1 MKSLVTAETWRLLNL
16 GGLDPLRAQSLYE
29 AVALAVDR
37 GHAPNTIIL
46 CYPAK
51 PYVCLGFHQ
60 ELEKEIDVK
69 FCRKQKLPII
79 RRPVGGGAVYLDS
92 GQQFYQIVVSEDSPL
107 VPFAADKFFEKF
119 LQATV
124 HVYRALGVPA
134 VYKPINDVVANGRKI
149 SGNGAG
155 KIGDANVL
163 VGNIIFDL
171 NYDAMAQVL
180 KVPDEKFRDK
190 LAKSMQEWVSSLKRE
205 LGYTPTRDRIN
216 HLLIEGYQNIG
227 IKLVPGVLSGKEKEI
242 FVKEVKPKHLSK
254 KWLYMPEFRH
264 PELDKR
270 RVVKV
275 AENVRIVEASYKAKK
290 MIRVTMEIAFDKIR
304 DILISGDFFMI
315 PEQALPKLE
324 EALVGSSI
332 DRGEIL
338 NTVKQFY
345 DKIKVQTSGIK
356 PVDFVEAIMKA
367 VEVKRC

>member
-1 MKSLVTAETWRLLNL
+1 MLAKSLATAETWRLLNL
-16 GGLDPLRAQSLYE
+16 GGLDPLEAQCLYE
-29 AVALAVDR
+29 AVALAIDR
-37 GHAPNTIIL
+37 DQAPNTIIL

-69 FCRKQKLPII
+69 FCRKQGLPII

-92 GQQFYQIVVSEDSPL
+92 GQQFYQIAASEDSQL
-107 VPFAADKFFEKF
+107 VPFEVGKLFEKF

-134 VYKPINDVVANGRKI
+134 AYKPINDVVVNGRKL

-155 KIGDANVL
+155 KIGKTAVL
-163 VGNIIFDL
+163 IGNIIFDL

-190 LAKSMQEWVSSLKRE
+190 LVKSMREWVSSLKQE
-205 LGYTPTRDRIN
+205 LGYIPTRDHVN
-216 HLLIEGYQNIG
+216 NLLIEGYQKIG
-227 IKLVPGVLSGKEKEI
+227 IKLVPGLISGKEKEI
-242 FVKEVKPKHLSK
+242 FVEEVKPKHFSK
-254 KWLYMPEFRH
+254 EWLYMPEFRH
-264 PELDKR
+264 PKLSER

-290 MIRVTMEIAFDKIR
+290 MIRVTMEIAFDRIR

-324 EALVGSSI
+324 EELVGSSI

-338 NTVKQFY
+338 NIVKQFY
-345 DKIKVQTSGIK
+345 GKVKVQASGIE
-356 PVDFVEAIMKA
+356 PVDFVGAIMKA
-367 VEVKRC
+367 VEV

>member
-1 MKSLVTAETWRLLNL
+1 LGSETWRLLNL
-16 GGLDPLRAQSLYE
+16 GGLPPLEAQCLYE

-37 GHAPNTIIL
+37 GQAPNTIIL
-46 CYPAK
+46 CYPTR

-69 FCRKQKLPII
+69 FCQKQKLPII

-92 GQQFYQIVVSEDSPL
+92 QQHFYQIVAGEDNPL
-107 VPFAADKFFEKF
+107 VPFEVDKFFERF

-134 VYKPINDVVANGRKI
+134 TYKPINDIVVNERKI

-155 KIGDANVL
+155 KIGKAAVL
-163 VGNIIFDL
+163 IGNIILDL
-171 NYDAMAQVL
+171 NYNAMAQVL
-180 KVPDEKFRDK
+180 RVPDEKFRDK
-190 LAKSMQEWVSSLKRE
+190 LAKSMREWVSSLKQE
-205 LGYTPTRDRIN
+205 LGYIPSRDHIN
-216 HLLIEGYQNIG
+216 NLLTEGYEKIG
-227 IKLVPGVLSGKEKEI
+227 IKLDSGVLSDKEKEI

-254 KWLYMPEFRH
+254 EWLYMPEFRH

-275 AENVRIVEASYKAKK
+275 AENVRIVEANYKAKK
-290 MIRVTMEIAFDKIR
+290 MIRVTMEIAFHKIR

-324 EALVGSSI
+324 EELVGSSI
-332 DRGEIL
+332 DRDEIS
-338 NTVKQFY
+338 NIIKQFY
-345 DKIKVQTSGIK
+345 DKNKIQTSGIE
-356 PVDFVEAIMKA
+356 PADFVEAIIKA
-367 VEVKRC
+367 SEG

>member
-1 MKSLVTAETWRLLNL
+1 MVAAETWRLLNL
-16 GGLDPLRAQSLYE
+16 GGLDPLEAQCLYE
-29 AVALAVDR
+29 AVAIAVDR
-37 GHAPNTIIL
+37 GYASNTIIL

-60 ELEKEIDVK
+60 EIEKEIDAK
-69 FCRKQKLPII
+69 FCRKQELPII

-92 GQQFYQIVVSEDSPL
+92 GQQFYQIVVSEDSPV
-107 VPFAADKFFEKF
+107 VPFEVDKFFEKF

-134 VYKPINDVVANGRKI
+134 VYKPINDVVVNGRKL

-155 KIGDANVL
+155 KIGKAVVL
-163 VGNIIFDL
+163 IGNIIFDL
-171 NYDAMAQVL
+171 NYNAMVKVL

-205 LGYTPTRDRIN
+205 LGYTPTRDQVN
-216 HLLIEGYQNIG
+216 KLLIEGYQKIG
-227 IKLVPGVLSGKEKEI
+227 IKLVLGVLSEKEKEI
-242 FVKEVKPKHLSK
+242 FVNEVKPKHLSK
-254 KWLYMPEFRH
+254 EWLYMPEFRH
-264 PELDKR
+264 PELNKR

-275 AENVRIVEASYKAKK
+275 AENVRIFEASYKAKK

-324 EALVGSSI
+324 KELVGSSI
-332 DRGEIL
+332 DRDEIL
-338 NTVKQFY
+338 NIIKQFY
-345 DKIKVQTSGIK
+345 NKVEVRTSGVE

-367 VEVKRC
+367 VEV

>member
-1 MKSLVTAETWRLLNL
+1 MVTVETWRLLNL
-16 GGLDPLRAQSLYE
+16 GGLDPLEAQCLYE
-29 AVALAVDR
+29 AVALATDR
-37 GHAPNTIIL
+37 GQAPNTIIL
-46 CYPAK
+46 CYPTK
-51 PYVCLGFHQ
+51 PYICLGFHQ

-69 FCRKQKLPII
+69 FCQKQRLPII
-79 RRPVGGGAVYLDS
+79 RRPAGGGAVYLDA

-107 VPFAADKFFEKF
+107 VPFEVDKFFEKF

-124 HVYRALGVPA
+124 HVYRALGVHA
-134 VYKPINDVVANGRKI
+134 VYKPINDVVVNGRKI

-155 KIGDANVL
+155 KIGKVAVL
-163 VGNIIFDL
+163 IGNIIFDL
-171 NYDAMAQVL
+171 NYNAMAQVL

-190 LAKSMQEWVSSLKRE
+190 LAKSMREWVSSLKRE
-205 LGYTPTRDRIN
+205 LGYTPTREQVN
-216 HLLIEGYQNIG
+216 HLLIEGYQKIG
-227 IKLVPGVLSGKEKEI
+227 IKLVPGVLSEKEKEI

-254 KWLYMPEFRH
+254 EWLYMPEFRH

-275 AENVRIVEASYKAKK
+275 AENVRIVEATHKAKK

-324 EALVGSSI
+324 EELVGSSI
-332 DRGEIL
+332 YRGEIL
-338 NTVKQFY
+338 NIVEQFY
-345 DKIKVQTSGIK
+345 NRVKVQTSGIE

-367 VEVKRC
+367 VEV